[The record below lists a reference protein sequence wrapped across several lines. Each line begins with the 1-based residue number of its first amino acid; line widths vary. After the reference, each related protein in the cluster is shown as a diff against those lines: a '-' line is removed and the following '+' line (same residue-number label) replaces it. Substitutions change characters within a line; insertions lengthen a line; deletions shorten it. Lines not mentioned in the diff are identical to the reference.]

1 MSVSRAEPGSGAPQ
15 REALRRVLREWPR
28 MGLVLAAI
36 FSSLPTLALAIAVN
50 LAPRGLPGMFEAFA
64 ALYLATL
71 PVTAAGVALAYRLAA
86 LLDTRCL
93 GREGGGLDALSIL
106 ASLAPLG
113 FIVALYQLG
122 RRLQECKATASRRLA
137 GSGIDIALNIITFG
151 LHAPLYALLLERL
164 VALNLEE
171 QGEAAAQG

>member
-1 MSVSRAEPGSGAPQ
+1 MSVSRGSSEARAPP
-15 REALRRVLREWPR
+15 REALRRALREWPR
-28 MGLVLAAI
+28 MGLVIAAV
-36 FSSLPTLALAIAVN
+36 FSSMPTLALAAAVN
-50 LAPRGLPGMFEAFA
+50 LAPRGLPGMIDAFI

-71 PVTAAGVALAYRLAA
+71 PVTVAGVALAHRLAA
-86 LLDTRCL
+86 LLDTVCL
-93 GREGGGLDALSIL
+93 GRPRGGLDTLSML
-106 ASLAPLG
+106 VSLVPLG

-164 VALNLEE
+164 VSLNLEE
-171 QGEAAAQG
+171 QSEAGGQG